1 MCEVLHVA
9 VAAKHVFGCPRL
21 PDSVRYSVA
30 ALVNNLHVFL
40 SIETDHCPSR
50 GDRVFDKW

>member
-1 MCEVLHVA
+1 MLA

-21 PDSVRYSVA
+21 LDSVRYSVA

-50 GDRVFDKW
+50 GDRVFDRW